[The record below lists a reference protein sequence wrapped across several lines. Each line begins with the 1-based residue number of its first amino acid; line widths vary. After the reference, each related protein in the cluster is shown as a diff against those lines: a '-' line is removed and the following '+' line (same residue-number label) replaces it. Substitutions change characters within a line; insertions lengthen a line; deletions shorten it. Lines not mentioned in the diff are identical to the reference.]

1 MHFMTFSKS
10 EIILVTKFM
19 GSACLRG
26 LHILFLGVFPRPISS
41 DNSVS
46 IYSFISVTNLQEVLQ
61 LAQEFFPLGGV
72 GELEDEVVVLDD
84 ADEDHGLLLGVL
96 RDLDGQVLHPLHVNA
111 PQLLPLN

>member
-41 DNSVS
+41 DNSVVS
-46 IYSFISVTNLQEVLQ
+46 REIFTD
-61 LAQEFFPLGGV
+61 FLG
-72 GELEDEVVVLDD
+72 
-84 ADEDHGLLLGVL
+84 H
-96 RDLDGQVLHPLHVNA
+96 
-111 PQLLPLN
+111 

>member
-41 DNSVS
+41 DNSVE
-46 IYSFISVTNLQEVLQ
+46 Y
-61 LAQEFFPLGGV
+61 
-72 GELEDEVVVLDD
+72 
-84 ADEDHGLLLGVL
+84 LLGMSEITSMFDRRL
-96 RDLDGQVLHPLHVNA
+96 LFPPLDGGRNVNVCRCMH
-111 PQLLPLN
+111 

>member
-1 MHFMTFSKS
+1 MIYEMFLFHFSLANGKTLVNTRTF
-10 EIILVTKFM
+10 E
-19 GSACLRG
+19 
-26 LHILFLGVFPRPISS
+26 
-41 DNSVS
+41 VS
-46 IYSFISVTNLQEVLQ
+46 IPGFISVTYLQEVLQ

>member
-41 DNSVS
+41 DNSVVKGK
-46 IYSFISVTNLQEVLQ
+46 YSNSHLKIQ
-61 LAQEFFPLGGV
+61 LT
-72 GELEDEVVVLDD
+72 EL
-84 ADEDHGLLLGVL
+84 
-96 RDLDGQVLHPLHVNA
+96 
-111 PQLLPLN
+111 

>member
-41 DNSVS
+41 DNSVDR
-46 IYSFISVTNLQEVLQ
+46 I
-61 LAQEFFPLGGV
+61 
-72 GELEDEVVVLDD
+72 ELCHVVVKGGKASLSQS
-84 ADEDHGLLLGVL
+84 L
-96 RDLDGQVLHPLHVNA
+96 
-111 PQLLPLN
+111 

>member
-41 DNSVS
+41 DNSV
-46 IYSFISVTNLQEVLQ
+46 YCENLVAMAGLS
-61 LAQEFFPLGGV
+61 LATT
-72 GELEDEVVVLDD
+72 
-84 ADEDHGLLLGVL
+84 
-96 RDLDGQVLHPLHVNA
+96 
-111 PQLLPLN
+111 

>member
-41 DNSVS
+41 DNSVDS
-46 IYSFISVTNLQEVLQ
+46 SSRMI
-61 LAQEFFPLGGV
+61 
-72 GELEDEVVVLDD
+72 
-84 ADEDHGLLLGVL
+84 
-96 RDLDGQVLHPLHVNA
+96 
-111 PQLLPLN
+111 

>member
-41 DNSVS
+41 DNSV
-46 IYSFISVTNLQEVLQ
+46 VENQ
-61 LAQEFFPLGGV
+61 LVPHKTDCVYQ
-72 GELEDEVVVLDD
+72 LD
-84 ADEDHGLLLGVL
+84 
-96 RDLDGQVLHPLHVNA
+96 
-111 PQLLPLN
+111 